1 LSGGAKGPACP
12 MNRRSFLVSAS
23 ALAAWVLLSGH
34 SPYRKF
40 HIFRKTR
47 LIIMAPNDDKR
58 AGVVA
63 DAVVAFFSIHW
74 GDSRPSSGRAQT
86 APEVVKLLVS
96 NQLDVAVLSQK
107 DAMAAREGHGRFAN
121 LGPSALCA
129 LAVFKDHILVARED
143 LLKPI
148 AEKITQPLQANWA
161 TLDRDLSGA
170 VESPYVGQAIGIPL
184 HSVAADMYQRSAVT
198 KEPAS

>member
-1 LSGGAKGPACP
+1 
-12 MNRRSFLVSAS
+12 MNRRRFLVSGS
-23 ALAAWVLLSGH
+23 ALAAWALLSGH

-63 DAVVAFFSIHW
+63 DGIVAFYSTNW
-74 GDSRPSSGRAQT
+74 SDSKPSSGRAQT
-86 APEVVKLLVS
+86 APEVVRLIVT

-107 DAMAAREGHGRFAN
+107 DAIAARAGEGRFART
-121 LGPSALCA
+121 GPAPLCA
-129 LAVFKDHILVARED
+129 LAVFKDHFMVARED

-148 AEKITQPLQANWA
+148 VEKIIEPLQRNWA
-161 TLDRDLSGA
+161 EFAADITGGVAAPFS
-170 VESPYVGQAIGIPL
+170 GQAMGIPL
-184 HSVAADMYQRSAVT
+184 HSVAADLYQRHC
-198 KEPAS
+198 ASF